1 MGKLK
6 VIPVI
11 DILRGKVVLAY
22 KGRRH
27 RYVELKE
34 STITNNVSLE
44 GLIKAFYARGYDTIY
59 IADLDS
65 IVYNESK
72 VLGKILSLAKE
83 FVSINFLIDIGR
95 KGLEFKDSE
104 NIEWVIGTEYLKAN
118 EIMRLRKRVIS
129 LDISEEFVVLSQGKI
144 PVKSA
149 ISIVKKILPKK
160 ILAICLDRVG
170 SLEGLNYDIA
180 YNLAKVCK
188 DIEVIMGGG
197 LRGLNDM
204 YYLKFIGISGVL
216 VATALHKGIVNVTR
230 L

>member
-1 MGKLK
+1 MKKLK

-11 DILRGKVVLAY
+11 DILWGKIVLAY
-22 KGRRH
+22 KGKRNN
-27 RYVELKE
+27 YVELKE
-34 STITNNVSLE
+34 STITNNISLK
-44 GLIKAFYARGYDTIY
+44 GLIEAFYVKGYDTIY

-83 FVSINFLIDIGR
+83 FDSINFLIDMGR
-95 KGLEFKDSE
+95 RGLEFKDSK
-104 NIEWVIGTEYLKAN
+104 NIEWVIGTEYLKVN

-129 LDISEEFVVLSQGKI
+129 LDIFENFVMLSQGKI
-144 PVKSA
+144 PIKSA
-149 ISIVKKILPKK
+149 ALIVKKILPRK

-170 SLEGLNYDIA
+170 SLKGPNYDIA
-180 YNLAKVCK
+180 YNLTKICEDV
-188 DIEVIMGGG
+188 EVIIGGG
-197 LRGLNDM
+197 LKELSDM
-204 YYLKFIGISGVL
+204 YFLKFIGISGVL